1 MEVTV
6 AQMKQLEREADAH
19 GLSYTT
25 MMENAGQAAAKVL
38 LENAPQPLHSA
49 VVFCGNGNN
58 GGDGFVLARALQ
70 QAGVQVCA
78 ILVDGEPKTA
88 DARLNWER
96 AKELPIKIWAL
107 DGLTDTQRNQIH
119 TADVVVDAL
128 YGTGFHG
135 ELRPAGRLAADLFNE
150 ATGFKLALD
159 LPSGLAADSGV
170 AAQGAVRADCT
181 VTFHAAKP
189 CHRLA
194 PDHCGTVEVVSIAI
208 ETVL

>member
-19 GLSYTT
+19 GLSYTA

-38 LENAPQPLHSA
+38 LKKAPQPLQRVA
-49 VVFCGNGNN
+49 VFCGSGNN

-70 QAGVQVCA
+70 QAGIQTCA

-96 AKELPIKIWAL
+96 AIAVPVEMWAL
-107 DGLTDTQRNQIH
+107 DTLTEEQCAWVR
-119 TADVVVDAL
+119 TADAVVDAL

-135 ELRPAGRLAADLFNE
+135 ALRPAGRKAADLFHAAN
-150 ATGFKLALD
+150 GFKLALD
-159 LPSGLAADSGV
+159 LPSGLAADTGE
-170 AAQGAVRADCT
+170 AAEGAIQADCT

-194 PDHCGTVEVVSIAI
+194 PNQCGTVEVVSIAI